1 MTPWRVLFGHL
12 KRSWFRGVL
21 TSGGVAL
28 AVFLL
33 CTLRTVTTSFDS
45 VVQGAGGNRLV
56 VSSAVSLFVFLPQKL
71 ETDLRGTPGV
81 EDVTHWTWFGG
92 VYIDEKNMFARFATD
107 PRSLRRVYGDQS
119 KGREDLVLSPAAWES
134 FISQKASC
142 IVGQGLV
149 RDYGFAVGDTIE
161 LEGNI
166 FPGDWSF
173 DVVGVYEA
181 GSSQMDEQTMF
192 FHWDYL
198 DEASGRPGLVST
210 YTVQLSPG
218 TDLAAVSREIDARYE
233 SSDHRTRTLTEAAFN
248 QMFVSMWGNVPAL
261 LALIGGAVLF
271 AAFMIALNTMLLN
284 GEERRLEVGVL
295 KALGFPSRSVALLFL
310 GEGVSLC
317 ALGGVVGAVAAHLVF
332 NVMGVPALAKFF
344 PNFEILPETIL
355 TGIGIAFAVGLVSGI
370 VPAVVAV
377 KTPVVSALERR

>member
-1 MTPWRVLFGHL
+1 MTPWVVLLGHIR
-12 KRSWFRGVL
+12 RSWFRSVL
-21 TSGGVAL
+21 TASGVAL
-28 AVFLL
+28 AIFLL

-45 VVQGAGGNRLV
+45 VVKASGANRLV

-71 ETDLRGTPGV
+71 EVDLRAMPGID
-81 EDVTHWTWFGG
+81 EVTHWTWFGG

-107 PRSLRRVYGDQS
+107 PVSLRRVYGDQAE
-119 KGREDLVLSPAAWES
+119 GREDLVLSPEEWAA
-134 FISQKASC
+134 FTSQKSSC
-142 IVGQGLV
+142 VVGKGLA
-149 RDYGFAVGDTIE
+149 DQFGFAVGETIE

-173 DVVGVYEA
+173 DVVGIYEA
-181 GSSQMDEQTMF
+181 GSAQMDEQTMF

-198 DEASGRPGLVST
+198 DEASGRRGDVST
-210 YTVQLSPG
+210 FTLSLAPG
-218 TDLAAVSREIDARYE
+218 TDLAEVSRAIDERYA

-295 KALGFPSRSVALLFL
+295 KALGFPQRAVALLFL
-310 GEGVSLC
+310 GEGIVVC
-317 ALGGVVGAVAAHLVF
+317 GVGGLVGAAASHLVF
-332 NVMGVPALAKFF
+332 NVMGVQALAKFF
-344 PNFEILPETIL
+344 PNFEILPGTL
-355 TGIGIAFAVGLVSGI
+355 LLGAGVAVAVGLVSGL

-377 KTPVVSALERR
+377 KTPVVAALERR